1 MSAPPG
7 HFQLA
12 PDHHAALARAV
23 LVLERPS
30 FAIRIADLAGQPVAR
45 VFGMLPR
52 IANRQLVRLLETAI
66 LRCLAVAIDSLD
78 ETPAAHPSASPSRWV
93 PRVITGVT
101 GGIAGLFGAVALP
114 IELPLTTMMMLRAI
128 ADIARHHGEDLASPE
143 AALACLEV
151 FALAD
156 RRSDR
161 RADVSYYATR
171 TMLAKL
177 TAEVTA
183 VLVQR
188 GAIDSASP
196 LAARLCGEVA
206 ARFGLAVSERAAASA
221 LPIVGALGGA
231 SVNIMFMNHFQQIA
245 EGHFMIRQLERRYG
259 DDRVRGLYEA
269 IARREVED
277 R

>member
-1 MSAPPG
+1 MSGRAG
-7 HFQLA
+7 HFPLA

-23 LVLERPS
+23 HVLERPS
-30 FAIRIADLAGQPVAR
+30 FAIRVADLAGQPVAR
-45 VFGMLPR
+45 VFGMMPR
-52 IANRQLVRLLETAI
+52 MANRQLVKLLEAAI

-78 ETPAAHPSASPSRWV
+78 ETSAARPSAPPSRWV

-101 GGIAGLFGAVALP
+101 GGIAGLFGAAALP

-128 ADIARHHGEDLASPE
+128 AAIARHHGEDLASPE

-161 RADVSYYATR
+161 RADVGYYATR

-188 GAIDSASP
+188 GAIDAASP

-206 ARFGLAVSERAAASA
+206 ARFGLAMSERAAASA

-231 SVNIMFMNHFQQIA
+231 TVNIMFMNHFQRIA
-245 EGHFMIRQLERRYG
+245 EGHFVIRQLERRYG